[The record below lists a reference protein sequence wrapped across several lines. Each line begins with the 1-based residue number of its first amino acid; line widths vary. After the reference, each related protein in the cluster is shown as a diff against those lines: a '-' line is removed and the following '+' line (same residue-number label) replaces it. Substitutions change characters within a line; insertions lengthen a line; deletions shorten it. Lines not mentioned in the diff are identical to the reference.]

1 MNLKLRIKQL
11 KSKHKELDEKVKLL
25 YNTTYSENTIK
36 KLKQRKLN
44 LKDEIIR
51 LQGESN
57 GKENKSN

>member
-1 MNLKLRIKQL
+1 MNLKFKIKQL

>member
-11 KSKHKELDEKVKLL
+11 ESKHKELDEKVKLL

-36 KLKQRKLN
+36 KLKQRKLK

-51 LQGESN
+51 IQGECN
-57 GKENKSN
+57 GKEN

>member
-36 KLKQRKLN
+36 KLKQHKLK

-51 LQGESN
+51 LQG
-57 GKENKSN
+57 